1 MDFKFLAKSPLFQGC
16 SPEEVEEMLSFLAH
30 SVRKYSKNTVIYHV
44 GAIVTN
50 VGLVLKGSVQ
60 IENIDLLGNKNILG
74 IAQQG
79 DVFAESYACIPNQ
92 PLMVDV
98 VAREA
103 AEILFINVPE
113 LFHSKDE
120 WSHSTRLISNLLLI
134 ASRKNLGLSMRIFHS
149 SPKTIRGRLY
159 SYFSEQVSRQ
169 NTMHIQIPL
178 DRQQLADY
186 LGVERTALSKELG
199 KMKRE
204 GLIDFKKNDF
214 MIYL

>member
-1 MDFKFLAKSPLFQGC
+1 
-16 SPEEVEEMLSFLAH
+16 
-30 SVRKYSKNTVIYHV
+30 
-44 GAIVTN
+44 
-50 VGLVLKGSVQ
+50 
-60 IENIDLLGNKNILG
+60 
-74 IAQQG
+74 
-79 DVFAESYACIPNQ
+79 
-92 PLMVDV
+92 
-98 VAREA
+98 
-103 AEILFINVPE
+103 
-113 LFHSKDE
+113 
-120 WSHSTRLISNLLLI
+120 
-134 ASRKNLGLSMRIFHS
+134 MRIFHS